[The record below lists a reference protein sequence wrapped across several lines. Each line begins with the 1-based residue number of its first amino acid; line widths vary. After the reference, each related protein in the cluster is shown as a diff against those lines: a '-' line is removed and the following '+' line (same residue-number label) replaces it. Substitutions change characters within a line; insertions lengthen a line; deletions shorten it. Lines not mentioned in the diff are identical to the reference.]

1 MRRSSDRPP
10 PKSTAGGSSRTGSS
24 SKRSPGLAHRAL
36 DKAAEGVLWLIHMAE
51 RATRPIQ
58 RMWASDHPLDRYTL
72 VHMASVA
79 GDALVAIAL
88 ADSVFFSI
96 PVGQAKVK
104 VALYLA
110 LTMAPLALAAPL
122 MVPLL
127 DRGGFRRAITFGAGV
142 GRAVVALIAAPNF
155 DTVLLFPTAFIL
167 LALSRVHAI
176 TKNGLTTA
184 YAEHGEALVQANARM
199 NRVAII
205 SGGVAAVPGV
215 IAAKLGGA
223 PAVLVLAAVAYV
235 GTALLVLRLPRLKD
249 ETPPAVIAEAGDDSV
264 GKRGNI
270 PALALP
276 ALATAGLRAANGFL
290 VFLVAFALRS
300 KALDNGHPASKATF
314 GLVLAAGFAGT
325 FVGDL
330 VAPRLSKLKRDG
342 AVVLASLFVAGAAAL
357 LAFVEYSAL
366 LLAVFGLLAG
376 MSTEFGRLAFQSLMQ
391 QHAPADAQGR
401 VFVRYEVVFQLAW
414 VFGAFFPAV
423 LAIGFRS
430 GTFILAAF
438 YLALGAAFVVWAR
451 LPSHR
456 AQASDDL
463 EAIQ

>member
-1 MRRSSDRPP
+1 MWHSD
-10 PKSTAGGSSRTGSS
+10 
-24 SKRSPGLAHRAL
+24 
-36 DKAAEGVLWLIHMAE
+36 
-51 RATRPIQ
+51 Q
-58 RMWASDHPLDRYTL
+58 PLEAYTL

-127 DRGGFRRAITFGAGV
+127 DKGGFRRAIAFGAAA
-142 GRAVVALIAAPNF
+142 GRAVIALVAAPNF
-155 DTVLLFPTAFIL
+155 DTPLLFPTAFL
-167 LALSRVHAI
+167 LLVLSRVHSI

-184 YAEHGEALVQANARM
+184 YAEHGEALVQANAKM
-199 NRVAII
+199 NRQGII
-205 SGGVAAVPGV
+205 AGGVAAVPG
-215 IAAKLGGA
+215 ILAAHLGGA
-223 PAVLVLAAVAYV
+223 AAVLVLAAIAYV
-235 GTALLVLRLPRLKD
+235 GAALLVLRLPRV
-249 ETPPAVIAEAGDDSV
+249 PAEAPPKTVETGLDAV

-270 PALALP
+270 PAHAVK
-276 ALATAGLRAANGFL
+276 NG
-290 VFLVAFALRS
+290 
-300 KALDNGHPASKATF
+300 DHTSKATF

-325 FVGDL
+325 FLGDL
-330 VAPRLSKLKRDG
+330 IAPRLSALKRDG

-357 LAFVEYSAL
+357 LAFAEYSAL
-366 LLAVFGLLAG
+366 LLAAFGLLAG

-391 QHAPADAQGR
+391 QHAPGGAQGR

-423 LAIGFRS
+423 LAIGFRT
-430 GTFILAAF
+430 GTFVLAVF
-438 YLALGAAFVVWAR
+438 YLALGAAFIVWSR
-451 LPSHR
+451 VPSHR
-456 AQASDDL
+456 ATALQSI
-463 EAIQ
+463 E